1 VESEASEFNTIISYD
16 DPKKRIRIGRLPI
29 MVRSHL
35 CTLNTITDDP
45 KVSGECTQDQ
55 GGYYIIDGSEKV
67 VVG

>member
-1 VESEASEFNTIISYD
+1 
-16 DPKKRIRIGRLPI
+16 